1 VQGKV
6 QLNGLSLDSGDA
18 VMLENENDLSLV
30 AQQDSA
36 LILFDLPK
44 I

>member
-1 VQGKV
+1 
-6 QLNGLSLDSGDA
+6 
-18 VMLENENDLSLV
+18 LENENDLSLV